1 MDTSDMLLIAGLL
14 LALVAIVVMTEW
26 KDDD

>member
-1 MDTSDMLLIAGLL
+1 MDTIDILLIIGLTM
-14 LALVAIVVMTEW
+14 ALVAIVVMTEW

>member
-1 MDTSDMLLIAGLL
+1 MDTTDMLLIAGLL

>member
-1 MDTSDMLLIAGLL
+1 MDTSDMLLIAALL

>member
-1 MDTSDMLLIAGLL
+1 MDTIDILLIVGLTM
-14 LALVAIVVMTEW
+14 ALVAIVVMTEW

>member
-1 MDTSDMLLIAGLL
+1 MDTIDILLIVGLTM
-14 LALVAIVVMTEW
+14 ALVALVVMTEW

>member
-1 MDTSDMLLIAGLL
+1 MDTIDILLIVGLTV
-14 LALVAIVVMTEW
+14 ALVAIVVMTEW

>member
-1 MDTSDMLLIAGLL
+1 MDTIDILLIVGLT
-14 LALVAIVVMTEW
+14 LALAAIVMMAEW